1 MGSSSAAKK
10 AWRTRHERRRQRHLA
25 VGMGMKRTKK
35 HKATKRRGS
44 EELWIGPGH
53 PLYEYL
59 KAKGYKVGRRK
70 GKAKKGR
77 KSTSRSAAA
86 KKAWRS
92 RRGG

>member
-1 MGSSSAAKK
+1 MAKK
-10 AWRTRHERRRQRHLA
+10 KW
-25 VGMGMKRTKK
+25 
-35 HKATKRRGS
+35 
-44 EELWIGPGH
+44 GPGH

-77 KSTSRSAAA
+77 KSTSRSATA
-86 KKAWRS
+86 KKAWRT